1 MSPAPTTA
9 LTTNSS
15 SASAARAGVRAA
27 ATFWHAITGYLLAM
41 HWCLRGF
48 PTGEDPHATVREL
61 RRCAENRHLQGSDDA
76 K

>member
-41 HWCLRGF
+41 HWRLRGL

>member
-15 SASAARAGVRAA
+15 SASAARTGVRAV
-27 ATFWHAITGYLLAM
+27 ATFWHAITGSLLAT
-41 HWCLRGF
+41 HWRLRGF

-61 RRCAENRHLQGSDDA
+61 RRCAENRHLQGSDDT

>member
-1 MSPAPTTA
+1 
-9 LTTNSS
+9 
-15 SASAARAGVRAA
+15 V
-27 ATFWHAITGYLLAM
+27 ATFWHAITGSLLAT
-41 HWCLRGF
+41 HWRLRGF